1 MKTIWKN
8 FQTKFKEMILSLNI
22 SKKTWLFLNITT
34 KKKNKKSKMNE
45 MKNTTQNVKI
55 QFNSE
60 KKILDKH

>member
-1 MKTIWKN
+1 MEELPDKIQRN
-8 FQTKFKEMILSLNI
+8 DTKFEYLKEDMVIPQHNNKGKNI
-22 SKKTWLFLNITT
+22 
-34 KKKNKKSKMNE
+34 KSKMNE